1 MEIFGFTII
10 GTEDFEA
17 MQLKHQREIYNRNIR
32 LDANEKRIAQL
43 FKENNQLKYD
53 KAKLEAENKALKKRE
68 SKLEKA
74 YQTIRHLEAEIER
87 IKDRR

>member
-10 GTEDFEA
+10 GTQDFEE

-43 FKENNQLKYD
+43 FKENNQLKCD
-53 KAKLEAENKALKKRE
+53 KAKLKAENKALKKRE

-74 YQTIRHLEAEIER
+74 YQMIRHLEAEIER
-87 IKDRR
+87 IKYRR

>member
-10 GTEDFEA
+10 GTEDFVK
-17 MQLKHQREIYNRNIR
+17 MKLKHQQEIYNRNIR

-53 KAKLEAENKALKKRE
+53 KAKLEAENKVLKKCER
-68 SKLEKA
+68 KLEKA

-87 IKDRR
+87 LKDRR